1 MRVATIITILSIA
14 LVPCFA
20 QVHQKDALYTELF
33 RPLTGG
39 WTAGDG
45 SISVPL
51 PDGRLLWLFGD
62 SYLVD
67 VNAAD
72 TTLPCLFQ
80 VRNVVMV
87 QSGLKFR
94 TLLDSSQ
101 SGVQRSFFRD
111 YPWRDTSLYWPGSG
125 FVEKDTIYI
134 FLGKVKNDA
143 SMAGL
148 GNYVAKMHYPDLKF
162 LSISPLPNF
171 NKINFGVS
179 VLFDTASGYYY
190 AYGVRPNWIVFEPY
204 IARFKLDHIL
214 DHWEYFT
221 GNDWSGDTA
230 KAKKI
235 SDGAMCAAY
244 GVVQR
249 NKMYYMISQDNG
261 FLSPGAG
268 RHLYAYR
275 SSSPTGPFTGQ
286 QLLYTIEDKWKGQ
299 YLVTYN
305 AMPHPEV
312 YHDSLSIGY
321 NVNGNDSTC
330 RKDIWKERLNA
341 DCYRPKFVAVPW
353 SMIDSITKR
362 VNSPNEETGIS
373 MYPNPAIQTIKLSFH
388 NSLMNSGEA
397 TVFDIAGHAIYQKDI
412 QAGTWNSEL
421 DLKYLSN
428 GSYYL
433 AISSEGK
440 IIYRSQFIVSK

>member
-1 MRVATIITILSIA
+1 MRIILILFI
-14 LVPCFA
+14 LVLAANTEA
-20 QVHQKDALYTELF
+20 QVHQKDMLYTELF

-45 SISVPL
+45 TISVPL
-51 PDGRLLWLFGD
+51 PDGKVLWLFGD

-67 VNAAD
+67 VNVSD

-87 QSGLKFR
+87 QEGKNFR
-94 TLLDSSQ
+94 TLVDSSQ
-101 SGVQRSFFRD
+101 SGVQRTFFRD
-111 YPWRDTSLYWPGSG
+111 SPWRDTSLYWPGSG

-143 SMAGL
+143 SIAGL
-148 GNYVAKMHYPDLKF
+148 GNYVAKMHYPDLKL

-171 NKINFGVS
+171 NHINFGVS

-204 IARFKLDHIL
+204 IARFQLNHIL

-221 GNDWSGDTA
+221 GSDWSNDTA
-230 KAKKI
+230 KARKI
-235 SDGAMCAAY
+235 SEGAMCAAY

-249 NKMYYMISQDNG
+249 NNFYYIISQDNG

-268 RHLYAYR
+268 RHIYAYH
-275 SSSPTGPFTGQ
+275 SSSPTGPFVGQ

-312 YHDSLSIGY
+312 YRDSLSIGY

-353 SMIDSITKR
+353 LMIESVTRSVKNFQEDS
-362 VNSPNEETGIS
+362 SIS
-373 MYPNPAIQTIKLSFH
+373 LYPNPANKTVKILLHHPLSADGSATIF
-388 NSLMNSGEA
+388 N
-397 TVFDIAGHAIYQKDI
+397 TAGQLLFQKDI
-412 QAGTWNSEL
+412 QMGQWQAEL
-421 DLKYLSN
+421 DLRYLSS
-428 GSYYL
+428 GSYL
-433 AISSEGK
+433 LEISEGRK
-440 IIYRSQFIVSK
+440 TLQRSQFVISR